1 MTTTLGVIGQ
11 LNPSAASLETLVT
24 VPAGKAVVCSSLV
37 ICNRSAVATSFRVA
51 VRVGGAAISD
61 EHYLYYDIPIA
72 GNTTFAATLG
82 ITLAAADV
90 VSVYATL
97 ATLSFNLFGQVITY

>member
-1 MTTTLGVIGQ
+1 MSTLVGSIGQVAPLATTLT
-11 LNPSAASLETLVT
+11 TLVT
-24 VPAGKAVVCSSLV
+24 VPAGKGVVCSSLIV
-37 ICNRSAVATSFRVA
+37 CNRDAAATTFRVA

-61 EHYLYYDIPIA
+61 EHYLYYDVPIS

-90 VSVYATL
+90 VSVYAGA